1 MHLISGI
8 SIGLSKMV
16 PLIGCPPITIP
27 EKRVNYE
34 LKRERLKRERKNEF
48 HKSLFVDLT
57 STILIVKYT

>member
-1 MHLISGI
+1 
-8 SIGLSKMV
+8 MV

-57 STILIVKYT
+57 STILTVKYT